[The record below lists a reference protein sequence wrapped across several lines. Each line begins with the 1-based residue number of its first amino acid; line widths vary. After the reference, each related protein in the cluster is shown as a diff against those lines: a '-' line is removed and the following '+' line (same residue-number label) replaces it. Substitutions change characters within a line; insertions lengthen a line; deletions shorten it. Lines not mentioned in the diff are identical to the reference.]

1 MRDRTQV
8 FVSPATLTWTRA
20 TVFAP
25 GAARPVAAVL
35 AGMLL
40 LTVAWVNAWAQGES
54 TVTER
59 NSSAPISIQYLTQRN
74 YDSSLRVARKLGDF
88 EGYSSYAVE
97 WESDGL
103 RLSALMNVPA
113 APAPPDGYPIL
124 IMNHGNAGNEWAAFR
139 DFYSSDQDSA
149 SYRER
154 ISAWPIVRFALEGF
168 VVLFPDYRGHGF
180 SETNGQNSGFW
191 QLDRHGNRIRNS
203 AGEFVPRVMDNDGL
217 RFNGWLYTAYYTIDI
232 LNLVAALSSFEDP
245 PEGLEIDRD
254 NLFLWGRSLGG
265 DVTARAFTVGDRI
278 AAASLWVP
286 ATTSLWDQ
294 AHHYQYDSPC
304 CADGFSME
312 VLFVELQTYNTVHNT
327 NLVARDLNPS
337 NFVDQVN
344 NPVMVQVTID
354 DTGVRSAWGIQYH
367 HQLSEYGVTTELRV
381 YPGNAH
387 VFSGDLL
394 ERAIQADLAFFRSH
408 MR

>member
-25 GAARPVAAVL
+25 GAARPVAGVL

-54 TVTER
+54 TVMER

-139 DFYSSDQDSA
+139 DFYSFDQDSA
-149 SYRER
+149 PYRER
-154 ISAWPIVRFALEGF
+154 GPGQSRFALG
-168 VVLFPDYRGHGF
+168 RGAPRPA
-180 SETNGQNSGFW
+180 SETN
-191 QLDRHGNRIRNS
+191 LATRNRIRPGQQS
-203 AGEFVPRVMDNDGL
+203 ACSGSRCSVQSRARWIFGIRRRRMERRTIPGHDFDVAKHQEQLRRRPRKD
-217 RFNGWLYTAYYTIDI
+217 
-232 LNLVAALSSFEDP
+232 
-245 PEGLEIDRD
+245 
-254 NLFLWGRSLGG
+254 
-265 DVTARAFTVGDRI
+265 AR
-278 AAASLWVP
+278 
-286 ATTSLWDQ
+286 
-294 AHHYQYDSPC
+294 
-304 CADGFSME
+304 
-312 VLFVELQTYNTVHNT
+312 
-327 NLVARDLNPS
+327 
-337 NFVDQVN
+337 
-344 NPVMVQVTID
+344 
-354 DTGVRSAWGIQYH
+354 
-367 HQLSEYGVTTELRV
+367 
-381 YPGNAH
+381 
-387 VFSGDLL
+387 
-394 ERAIQADLAFFRSH
+394 
-408 MR
+408 